1 MSFYDTIMYMK
12 DACEATSNGSEIENL
27 QQEND
32 RLHHEN
38 QMLKQSQAELEAKLK
53 FFEEQLRLLR
63 HRQFGSSSEQVPEQ
77 IDLFNEAESEAKP
90 DAAEPTY
97 EEVVI
102 RKRKKPEV
110 ARESLRGDLPVEII
124 EHRLPEDQMEC
135 PCCESGH
142 LHEMAKNV
150 RRELKIIPA
159 QVKVVEHWDY
169 VYNCPT
175 CALEGDAATIVKAPT
190 SKSLLPK
197 AMASASVVAH
207 VITQKFMMGVPLYRQ
222 ELHWEQMGANLSRQ
236 TLSNWLLAVSA
247 AYLQPMCGR
256 MRETLLQR
264 DIIFADET
272 TLQVLKEPGRSAQSQ
287 SYMWMY
293 RSGRDAPSIILYE
306 YQTTR
311 ASKHAK
317 AFLTG
322 FNGYLHADG
331 YAGYHGLPGITVV
344 GCWSHSR
351 RKYNDALKAV
361 PEKQR
366 SKDLASWTG
375 LDFCNKL
382 FKIEKD
388 LHDVTPEERH
398 AGRLEKSL
406 PVLNEYHAWLKK
418 MKPLASPKSLIGQ
431 AVTYSLNQWEYLTN
445 FLKDGRLELDNNR
458 SERSIKPFVICR
470 KNFLFS
476 DTPRGATGSAAIFS
490 IVESAKEN
498 GLKVLQYLVW
508 LLERIPNIDIKDGK
522 ALDELMPWSPQVPDD
537 CKAK

>member
-1 MSFYDTIMYMK
+1 MPFYDRIIYMK
-12 DACEATSNGSEIENL
+12 DACGATSNGTEIEDL

-32 RLHHEN
+32 RLQHEI

-53 FFEEQLRLLR
+53 FFEDQLRLSR
-63 HRQFGSSSEQVPEQ
+63 QRQFGTSSEQMPEQ
-77 IDLFNEAESEAKP
+77 IDLFNEAESETKAG
-90 DAAEPTY
+90 AAEPTF
-97 EEVVI
+97 EEIVV

-110 ARESLRGDLPVEII
+110 ARESLREDLPVEII

-135 PCCESGH
+135 PCCEGH

-150 RRELKIIPA
+150 RKELIIIPA
-159 QVKVVEHWDY
+159 QVKVLEHWDF
-169 VYNCPT
+169 VYNCPK
-175 CALEGDAATIVKAPT
+175 CALEGDASTIVKAPT

-222 ELHWEQMGANLSRQ
+222 ELHWEQMGVNLSRQ

-256 MRETLLQR
+256 MRETLLQK

-272 TLQVLKEPGRSAQSQ
+272 TLQVLKEPGRSAQST

-293 RSGRDAPSIILYE
+293 RSGRDAPAVILYE

-311 ASKHAK
+311 ASKHPK
-317 AFLTG
+317 AFLAG
-322 FNGYLHADG
+322 FKGYLHADG
-331 YAGYHGLPGITVV
+331 YAGYHDLPGVTVV

-351 RKYNDALKAV
+351 RKYTDALKAV

-382 FKIEKD
+382 FKIEKE
-388 LHDVTPEERH
+388 LHDVNPEERY
-398 AGRLEKSL
+398 AGRLEQSL
-406 PVLNEYHAWLKK
+406 PVLNEYHVWLKK
-418 MKPLASPKSLIGQ
+418 MKPQASPKSLIGQ
-431 AVTYSLNQWEYLTN
+431 AITYSLNQWEYLTN

-458 SERSIKPFVICR
+458 SERSIKPFVISR

-490 IVESAKEN
+490 IVESAKQN

-508 LLERIPNIDIKDGK
+508 LLERVPNIDIHDGN

-537 CKAK
+537 CKTK